1 MTPAIEVLREVDAI
15 GGRVWLKGDRVRYS
29 LPADRC
35 DLVDRLRESKAEV
48 LRLLRIK
55 EQAQQEAAER
65 AERLRRCDY
74 FANLRDPHENSAAD
88 SPTPAPACP
97 APIPDH
103 RTLVQTDAAV
113 AAAAHAFHNHLF
125 GPGKATGCCFA
136 RNGRYCAKGARLREA
151 YHAAHRQA
159 NDRHEYGY
167 SNRD

>member
-1 MTPAIEVLREVDAI
+1 MTPDIEILREVDAI

-88 SPTPAPACP
+88 SPTIQGDSPAPACP
-97 APIPDH
+97 APVPDH
-103 RTLVQTDAAV
+103 RTLIQTDAAV
-113 AAAAHAFHNHLF
+113 AAAAHAFHCHLF
-125 GPGKATGCCFA
+125 GPGQATGCCAA
-136 RNGRYCAKGARLREA
+136 RHGRYCPEGARLREA
-151 YHAAHRQA
+151 YHTAHRQA
-159 NDRHEYGY
+159 EGRP
-167 SNRD
+167 